1 MTRAAFLE
9 HWNRRIDLQA
19 GETIIGR
26 DPRCDVHL
34 QDDALSRRHLLFV
47 VDDAGATV
55 EDLGSTNGTTLNSKR
70 LRGPHPIH
78 DGDVLQ
84 LGSAVYIFRLEE
96 QQAGRQEPPLSD
108 LARAFV
114 SQSDD
119 ERRSH
124 PRIPTSIPVRFI
136 ADDRDEHSGVAWDIS
151 EGGMFIACGS
161 VDGWVPGTRGFR
173 VTFTPDD
180 GVTLA
185 ASGVVRH
192 VIHSATTQG
201 HPPGLGICFH
211 GLDEITR
218 RWLALTVSASR

>member
-9 HWNRRIDLQA
+9 HWTGRIDLHA
-19 GETIIGR
+19 GETVVGR

-34 QDDALSRRHLLFV
+34 EDEALSRRHLLFV
-47 VDDAGATV
+47 VDDVAVTV

-70 LRGPHPIH
+70 LRGPRPIH

-84 LGSAVYIFRLEE
+84 IGSAVYIFRLEE
-96 QQAGRQEPPLSD
+96 QPGRREPPLSD

-119 ERRSH
+119 ERRCH
-124 PRIPTSIPVRFI
+124 RRIPTSIPVRI
-136 ADDRDEHSGVAWDIS
+136 VADDRGEHSGVAWDIS
-151 EGGMFIACGS
+151 EGGMFIACSS
-161 VDGWVPGTRGFR
+161 VEGWAPGTRRFR
-173 VTFTPDD
+173 VTFTPED

-192 VIHSATTQG
+192 VIRSATTQG
-201 HPPGLGICFH
+201 HPPGLGIRFD
-211 GLDEITR
+211 GLDETTR
-218 RWLALTVSASR
+218 RWLAVTVSASR